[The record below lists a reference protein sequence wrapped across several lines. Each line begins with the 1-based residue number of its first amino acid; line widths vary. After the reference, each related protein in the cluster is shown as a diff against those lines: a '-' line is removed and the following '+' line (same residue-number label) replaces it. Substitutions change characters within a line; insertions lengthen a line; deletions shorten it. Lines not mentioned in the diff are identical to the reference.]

1 MAGFG
6 TATAAPPP
14 LAAGGWIDVQQNGAR
29 GDGQTDD
36 TAALQ
41 RVLDE
46 HSAGVIYFP
55 PGAYVIS
62 RTLRMRWPLALVGDG
77 ARATYLVSRVRGGAA
92 VLEVAGSSKDDRLRG
107 MRLSGF
113 TVRGDGPDVDVPSL
127 D

>member
-6 TATAAPPP
+6 TAAAAPPP

-46 HSAGVIYFP
+46 HSAGDI
-55 PGAYVIS
+55 
-62 RTLRMRWPLALVGDG
+62 
-77 ARATYLVSRVRGGAA
+77 
-92 VLEVAGSSKDDRLRG
+92 
-107 MRLSGF
+107 
-113 TVRGDGPDVDVPSL
+113 
-127 D
+127 